1 MSCVSHI
8 IVFSTVGA
16 RYFACIVS
24 LNNKLAIIN
33 DNLKA
38 SHVQMCNSHTAQFKV
53 MVINYRKTYE
63 IQIFTQT
70 DHFPIYVA
78 VIFLTHTLMWNII
91 F

>member
-1 MSCVSHI
+1 
-8 IVFSTVGA
+8 
-16 RYFACIVS
+16 
-24 LNNKLAIIN
+24 
-33 DNLKA
+33 
-38 SHVQMCNSHTAQFKV
+38 MCNSHTAQFKV